1 MSVDYKKNNNNEINV
16 LMSSDSEQIIDYNLD
31 YENIKNMIEKIR
43 QADNSKGSGKKE
55 ITLVCHVCLLETLV
69 DKNDS
74 KELIKEYD
82 NVIAVGEANELMSK
96 GKDSKAESKLK
107 KVLKKDHPKIV
118 KIVEK
123 YSDVQELKD
132 GTAELI
138 IEILK
143 KKKRKLGRG
152 DKESYEEFW
161 YLGDGR
167 FHYEEGDTLG
177 YGHPHHEE
185 IFQSEEKFK
194 EFLKRRWIQ
203 VKDGIITGPG
213 QPTMFIPYWLKDMGL
228 GSIREY
234 IEAQK
239 KK

>member
-1 MSVDYKKNNNNEINV
+1 LTIHAILSKGDKEEDVHLYLSFEHNRDR
-16 LMSSDSEQIIDYNLD
+16 SWASEQHHPTRRQIEEHLTQIILEEKTRTKQIATFLTKHLPAK
-31 YENIKNMIEKIR
+31 ENPV
-43 QADNSKGSGKKE
+43 SHGKS
-55 ITLVCHVCLLETLV
+55 IQ
-69 DKNDS
+69 
-74 KELIKEYD
+74 
-82 NVIAVGEANELMSK
+82 
-96 GKDSKAESKLK
+96 